1 MTLTDKLADPKVWEK
16 YYNYKA
22 ASTLSKS
29 EQAKLRSF
37 IDNKEYL
44 PVVERIRKGIP
55 LNPPSKSVIS
65 KVYTSKK
72 RIVYTYSTN
81 ENQVLKLLT
90 YLLIRQ
96 YDSLFAGNLFSFRAG
111 KDAQKAFKYL
121 MHRNPGNLYAYKVDI
136 SNYFNSVNIDI
147 LSPLLKDAM
156 KDEPE
161 LSDYLLMLLKDD
173 RVYENGLLIREQ
185 KGIMAGVPTA
195 SFYADLY
202 LSKMDFHFEKEGV
215 IYARYS
221 DDIIVFAPTQEE
233 TENHARY
240 IKEFLR
246 EADLEINPSKENF
259 FKPHE
264 AWTFL
269 GFEYK
274 DGFVDI
280 SPASKDKLKAKLR
293 RKTRSIERWQKRRNL
308 TGDKAAKAF
317 VNALNRKL
325 YENKSD
331 NDLTWSKWF
340 LPVINTT
347 KSLKEIDEYCEDC
360 IRFLATGKRTKSRF
374 NFTYEDIKKLGFKP
388 LVSHYYEDWNDYSLS
403 SSSRRSENE

>member
-1 MTLTDKLADPKVWEK
+1 MADSS
-16 YYNYKA
+16 A
-22 ASTLSKS
+22 
-29 EQAKLRSF
+29 
-37 IDNKEYL
+37 
-44 PVVERIRKGIP
+44 
-55 LNPPSKSVIS
+55 
-65 KVYTSKK
+65 
-72 RIVYTYSTN
+72 
-81 ENQVLKLLT
+81 
-90 YLLIRQ
+90 
-96 YDSLFAGNLFSFRAG
+96 
-111 KDAQKAFKYL
+111 
-121 MHRNPGNLYAYKVDI
+121 

-161 LSDYLLMLLKDD
+161 LSNYLLMLLKDD